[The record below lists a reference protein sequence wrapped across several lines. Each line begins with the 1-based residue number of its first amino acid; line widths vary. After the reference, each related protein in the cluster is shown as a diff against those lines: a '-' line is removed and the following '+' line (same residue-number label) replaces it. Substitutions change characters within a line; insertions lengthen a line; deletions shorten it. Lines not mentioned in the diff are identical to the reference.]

1 MKRIALFYALFA
13 LILFIGPIDSF
24 SKEKPSKPKGIR
36 GTVLKVED
44 GKISVQCG
52 PEKIKVIATD
62 DTTTFQVEK
71 ADGAL
76 ADLKEG
82 MHIFLRKDLKTQLAI
97 EVYASSITGK
107 GLGRVK
113 AKPEKQESATSDQ

>member
-1 MKRIALFYALFA
+1 MKQLTLFYALFA
-13 LILFIGPIDSF
+13 LGLFMGPIDSF

-62 DTTTFQVEK
+62 DTTTFQVEN
-71 ADGAL
+71 AVSAL

-82 MHIFLRKDLKTQLAI
+82 MHIFLKKDLKTQLAI

-113 AKPEKQESATSDQ
+113 MKPEGQAATSDQ